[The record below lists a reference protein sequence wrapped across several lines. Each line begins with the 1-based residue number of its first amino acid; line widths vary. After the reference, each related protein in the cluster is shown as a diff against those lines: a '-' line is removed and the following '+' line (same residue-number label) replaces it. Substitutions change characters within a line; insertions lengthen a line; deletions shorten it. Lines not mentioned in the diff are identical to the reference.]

1 MNDLTSDL
9 TPLFPRQQV
18 PALMVWLAGGGV
30 FELATEPSTTFTLI
44 VFYRGRHCPVCRSYL
59 RSLEEHLDQF
69 SQRGVGVVA
78 ISTDT
83 LERAEGAKADWNLP
97 RLRIGYGLTLSD
109 ARRWGLFV
117 STSRGKTSLGIE
129 EPALF
134 PEPGLFLVRPD
145 GTLFFSSVQSMPFA
159 RPRFDD
165 ILGAVD
171 YVLKNDYPPR
181 GEVVDLEEVAASRTS
196 TAPMDALT

>member
-1 MNDLTSDL
+1 MIKMASDL

-18 PALMVWLAGGGV
+18 PTLMVWLAGGGV
-30 FELATEPSTTFTLI
+30 FELATEPATTFTLI

-59 RSLEEHLDQF
+59 RSLEEHLEQF
-69 SQRGVGVVA
+69 SQRGVTVVA
-78 ISTDT
+78 VSTDT
-83 LERAEGAKADWNLP
+83 VERAEAAKADWNLA

-117 STSRGKTSLGIE
+117 SASRGKTSLGIE

-165 ILGAVD
+165 ILGAID

-181 GEVVDLEEVAASRTS
+181 GEVMDVQEPIASLG
-196 TAPMDALT
+196 TAGP

>member
-1 MNDLTSDL
+1 M
-9 TPLFPRQQV
+9 
-18 PALMVWLAGGGV
+18 
-30 FELATEPSTTFTLI
+30 EPTTTFALI

-59 RSLEEHLDQF
+59 RSLDEHLDQF

-78 ISTDT
+78 VSTDS
-83 LERAEGAKADWNLP
+83 LERAEAARADWNLA
-97 RLRIGYGLTLSD
+97 RLRIGYRLTLSD

-117 STSRGKTSLGIE
+117 SASRGKTSLGIE

-145 GTLFFSSVQSMPFA
+145 GTLFFSSVQSLPFA

-165 ILGAVD
+165 VLGAID
-171 YVLKNDYPPR
+171 YVLKTDYPPR
-181 GEVVDLEEVAASRTS
+181 GEVVNVEETTTS
-196 TAPMDALT
+196 LRDPVSALT

>member
-1 MNDLTSDL
+1 MASDL

-30 FELATEPSTTFTLI
+30 FELTTEPSTTFTLI

-69 SQRGVGVVA
+69 SERGVTVVA
-78 ISTDT
+78 VSTDT
-83 LERAEGAKADWNLP
+83 LERAEAAKADWNLA
-97 RLRIGYGLTLSD
+97 RLRIGHGLTLSD

-117 STSRGKTSLGIE
+117 SASRGKTSLGIE
-129 EPALF
+129 EPPFF

-165 ILGAVD
+165 ILGAID

-181 GEVVDLEEVAASRTS
+181 GEVIDLQGATSSLS
-196 TAPMDALT
+196 TADP